1 MRKLENEEISE
12 LENWKMRKLVNEVE
26 ATRKVLAERINFA
39 KGASHIGSTSHTG
52 STSRI
57 GSVSHTGRI
66 FGKVYT
72 PKSDISELSE
82 GNGRFQKR
90 VGRDFGEK
98 RL

>member
-1 MRKLENEEISE
+1 MRKLE
-12 LENWKMRKLVNEVE
+12 NEVE

-39 KGASHIGSTSHTG
+39 KGASHTG
-52 STSRI
+52 ST
-57 GSVSHTGRI
+57 SHTGRI

-82 GNGRFQKR
+82 GNGEIRKKVERRFS
-90 VGRDFGEK
+90 EK

>member
-39 KGASHIGSTSHTG
+39 KGASHTG
-52 STSRI
+52 STSRT

-82 GNGRFQKR
+82 GNGKIRKKVER
-90 VGRDFGEK
+90 RFGEK